1 MKDKNTLEDLKSEVN
16 SLRERVRELE
26 EAEILRQRTLE
37 ESPATIEAL
46 MEHIPEGIT
55 IASAPDVNLKMVS
68 RFGLE
73 MTGRPEG
80 ELLHV
85 SFGNIAERCR
95 LFHPDGRRPADEE
108 LPLSKAVQ
116 KGETIKNE
124 QWVLERTDGTR
135 LTILCNAGPILDR
148 NGKILGGF
156 VTWRD
161 VTGSLRIEQELKDE
175 RELLKK
181 VLEAL
186 PVGVWITDKNGRII
200 QGNTEAQKIWGGIR
214 YVGIDQYGEYKGWRM
229 DTGELIN
236 PQEWGAARAITK
248 GEVSLNEEIEI
259 ECFKGTRKI
268 MLHSAVPIRLDD
280 HGIIGAIVVNQD
292 ITGRKK
298 AEMALKESE
307 ERLKKAQKIA
317 NVGSWTWDIVNNIT
331 TGSEETDRIFGK
343 DLATSMNTA
352 EFLNAVH
359 PEDRKAV
366 EEALHGAI
374 TTGKPIDMEYRIIL
388 PDGRTRHLHTL
399 AEASFDHTGAPASLK
414 GTVQDITR
422 HKTVAI
428 ALRENEAALNE
439 AQRISH
445 VGNWIFDLKRNEF
458 SGSDEAFRIFGKEKG
473 EPVSYEDFIMIV
485 HPDDRARVD
494 SAVREALRGAP
505 YEIEYRIVLKDS
517 GIRHI
522 KAMGLIAF
530 ALEEPVN
537 MKGVVQDI
545 TETKMREQEREK
557 LISDLQEALRRIKN
571 LSGLIPICANCK
583 RIRDDR
589 GYWRRIEK
597 YIEERSQAEFT
608 HSLCPECEEKLYGEK
623 KEGE

>member
-1 MKDKNTLEDLKSEVN
+1 MDNKKIKDLEAEVN

-26 EAEILRQRTLE
+26 EAETLRLQALD
-37 ESPATIEAL
+37 ESPATIGAL
-46 MEHIPEGIT
+46 MEHIPDGIA
-55 IASAPDVNLKMVS
+55 IASAPDVDIKMVS
-68 RFGLE
+68 RFGLD
-73 MTGRPEG
+73 MAGRPE
-80 ELLHV
+80 EDLLHA
-85 SFGNIAERCR
+85 SIGNIAEKWR

-108 LPLSKAVQ
+108 LPLSRAVQ
-116 KGETIKNE
+116 KGDIIKNE

-135 LTILCNAGPILDR
+135 LTLLCNAGPILDR

-181 VLEAL
+181 VLEVL
-186 PVGVWITDKNGRII
+186 PVGVWITDKCGRII
-200 QGNTEAQKIWGGIR
+200 QGNTEAQKIWDGIR
-214 YVGIDQYGEYKGWRM
+214 YVGIDQYGEYKGWRV
-229 DTGELIN
+229 DTGEPIK
-236 PQEWGAARAITK
+236 PQDWAAARAITR
-248 GEVSLNEEIEI
+248 GEVSLNEEVEI
-259 ECFKGTRKI
+259 ECFTGTRKI
-268 MLHSAVPIRLDD
+268 MLNSAVPIRMDD

-307 ERLKKAQKIA
+307 ERLKEAQRTA
-317 NVGSWTWDIVNNIT
+317 NVGSWTWDIANNIS
-331 TGSEETDRIFGK
+331 TGSEETNRIFGK
-343 DLATSMNTA
+343 DLSSPMNTA
-352 EFLNAVH
+352 DFLSAVH

-366 EEALHGAI
+366 EEALHGAV

-388 PDGRTRHLHTL
+388 PDGRTRHIHTM
-399 AEASFDHTGAPASLK
+399 AEASFDRTGAPALLK

-422 HKTVAI
+422 HKTIAI

-445 VGNWIFDLKRNEF
+445 VGNWIFDFKRNEF
-458 SGSDEAFRIFGKEKG
+458 SGSDEAFCIFGKEKG
-473 EPVSYEDFIMIV
+473 EPVSYEDFLMIL

-505 YEIEYRIVLKDS
+505 YDIEYRIVLKDG
-517 GIRHI
+517 GIRYI
-522 KAMGLIAF
+522 KAMGRIEF
-530 ALEEPVN
+530 VGEKPIN

-545 TETKMREQEREK
+545 TEMKMREQEREK
-557 LISDLQEALRRIKN
+557 LISDLQEALKRIKN

-597 YIEERSQAEFT
+597 YIEERSEAEFT

-623 KEGE
+623 KEGG

>member
-1 MKDKNTLEDLKSEVN
+1 MKDKNTLEDLKAEVN

-26 EAEILRQRTLE
+26 EAKALRQRTLE

-46 MEHIPEGIT
+46 MQHIPDGIT

-73 MTGRPEG
+73 MAGRPEE

-85 SFGNIAERCR
+85 SFGDIAEKWN

-116 KGETIKNE
+116 KGEIIKNE
-124 QWVLERTDGTR
+124 QWVLERPDGTR

-161 VTGSLRIEQELKDE
+161 ITGSLRIEQEIQDE

-186 PVGVWITDKNGRII
+186 PVGVWITDKCGRII
-200 QGNTEAQKIWGGIR
+200 QGNTEARKIWGGIR
-214 YVGIDQYGEYKGWRM
+214 YVGIDQYGDYKGWRV
-229 DTGELIN
+229 DTGEPIK
-236 PQEWGAARAITK
+236 PQDWAAARAITK

-259 ECFKGTRKI
+259 ECFAGTRKI
-268 MLHSAVPIRLDD
+268 MLNSAVPIRTDD

-307 ERLKKAQKIA
+307 ERLKEAQRIA
-317 NVGSWTWDIVNNIT
+317 NVGSWTWDIVNNIS
-331 TGSEETDRIFGK
+331 TGSEETNRIFGR
-343 DLATSMNTA
+343 DLSTSMDTA
-352 EFLNAVH
+352 EFLSVVH
-359 PEDRKAV
+359 PEDRKSV
-366 EEALHGAI
+366 EEAVHGAV
-374 TTGKPIDMEYRIIL
+374 TTGKPFDLEYRIVL
-388 PDGRTRHLHTL
+388 PDGRTRHIHSR
-399 AEASFDHTGAPASLK
+399 AEAAFDSTGAPALLK

-422 HKTVAI
+422 HKAVAI
-428 ALRENEAALNE
+428 ALRENEAILNE

-445 VGNWIFDLKRNEF
+445 VGNWIFDLKKNEF

-473 EPVSYEDFIMIV
+473 EPVSYEDFMMTL
-485 HPDDRARVD
+485 HPDDRTRVD
-494 SAVREALRGAP
+494 SAVREALTGAP
-505 YEIEYRIVLKDS
+505 YDIEYRIVHKDG

-522 KAMGLIAF
+522 KAMGRMEF
-530 ALEEPVN
+530 AGEKPVN

-545 TETKMREQEREK
+545 TEMKMREQEREK

-597 YIEERSQAEFT
+597 YIEERSEAEFT
-608 HSLCPECEEKLYGEK
+608 HSLCPECEVQLYGEK
-623 KEGE
+623 KE